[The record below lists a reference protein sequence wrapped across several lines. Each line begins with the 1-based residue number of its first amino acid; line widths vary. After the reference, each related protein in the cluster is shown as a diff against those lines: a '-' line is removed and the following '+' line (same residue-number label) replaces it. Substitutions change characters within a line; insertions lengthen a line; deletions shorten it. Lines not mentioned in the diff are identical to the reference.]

1 ADNQVH
7 RDGVPQTGPLQED
20 VGRYAVTKRE
30 ADRRA
35 FKTASLRSVALTAPY
50 MHAGGFK
57 TLEEVVEFYDSV
69 GEAVPGKDAFMS
81 ALNLTDQ
88 EKNDHVEFMH
98 GLTGE
103 LTNM

>member
-1 ADNQVH
+1 M
-7 RDGVPQTGPLQED
+7 GVSQD
-20 VGRYAVTKRE
+20 VGRYAVTRRE

-35 FKTASLRSVALTAPY
+35 FKTPSLRSVALTAPY
-50 MHAGGFK
+50 MHTGGFK
-57 TLEEVVEFYDSV
+57 TLEEVVEFYNSG

-88 EKNDHVEFMH
+88 EKKDLVEFMN

-103 LTNM
+103 LTNMAPPKLP